1 MHSNI
6 RRAEKPMRDLEE
18 VMLEEQRLAAD
29 DAAKANEV
37 AAASAAQEAA
47 VPATAAAFP
56 AGSSSDVSEIVEV
69 LEGVSPRG
77 LGAAVNKDDAMQL
90 CSTVEL
96 TDLFAEYYQADV
108 DDPDYLVNVE
118 SLNEDIDY
126 DHAALTSANAA
137 AAVPANTRATLG
149 DNTEDF
155 SLADMISVD

>member
-37 AAASAAQEAA
+37 AAASATQEAA
-47 VPATAAAFP
+47 AQATAAAFP
-56 AGSSSDVSEIVEV
+56 AASTSDVSEIVEV

-90 CSTVEL
+90 CSTAEL

-118 SLNEDIDY
+118 SLNGDIDF
-126 DHAALTSANAA
+126 DHAALTSANAP

>member
-1 MHSNI
+1 MKDH
-6 RRAEKPMRDLEE
+6 
-18 VMLEEQRLAAD
+18 
-29 DAAKANEV
+29 
-37 AAASAAQEAA
+37 
-47 VPATAAAFP
+47 
-56 AGSSSDVSEIVEV
+56 VSEIVEV

-77 LGAAVNKDDAMQL
+77 LSAAVNKDDAMQL
-90 CSTVEL
+90 CSTAEL